1 MSPATVPT
9 RPSTAA
15 WGLGG
20 AGLLPFMGAAAWLAL
35 APAGAGEWPA
45 RVLAAYAATI
55 VSFLGGIHWGLAL
68 ATASGPATARLA
80 WGVVPSLVA
89 WPALLLPPP
98 TGLSLLAAALVLCFA
113 VDRRSYPPLGL
124 AAWLPLRA
132 VLTAVATLSCAAGAA
147 LA

>member
-1 MSPATVPT
+1 
-9 RPSTAA
+9 
-15 WGLGG
+15 
-20 AGLLPFMGAAAWLAL
+20 
-35 APAGAGEWPA
+35 
-45 RVLAAYAATI
+45 
-55 VSFLGGIHWGLAL
+55 
-68 ATASGPATARLA
+68 
-80 WGVVPSLVA
+80 VPSLVA